1 MTQNKETNK
10 LTNNVNIINNNE
22 NHNENN
28 KKQKKNIKRRKV
40 KTSIKKRKAKSL
52 NNVKSSIKKN
62 KNKNII
68 TKSPKGKTN
77 NCKRKSKSKSLTTI
91 HNKQKGGYSE
101 TTDSELCARDIN
113 DLLATNKKVFTY
125 NQPGNQFESMKRDG
139 IASKEMAEKG
149 WGSNPGPPPDPSKC
163 VIM

>member
-28 KKQKKNIKRRKV
+28 KKQKKNIKRKKV
-40 KTSIKKRKAKSL
+40 NTSIKKRKAKSL

-62 KNKNII
+62 KNKNIV
-68 TKSPKGKTN
+68 TKEPKRKTN
-77 NCKRKSKSKSLTTI
+77 NRNRKSRSLTTI
-91 HNKQKGGYSE
+91 HNKQKGGYAE
-101 TTDSELCARDIN
+101 TTDSELCSRDIN
-113 DLLATNKKVFTY
+113 DLLSTNKKVFTY